1 MNEFLDGEHCDMVML
16 LGSARWATRQ
26 IEKVSPFYDGLLAV
40 GVDEG
45 EAAAREPLEV
55 RGVDCAGPQADK
67 YAAVSAE
74 AAWSGE
80 ARLLLS
86 ERIWWRERSL

>member
-1 MNEFLDGEHCDMVML
+1 MVML
-16 LGSARWATRQ
+16 FGLARRTARQ
-26 IEKVSPFYDGLLAV
+26 IEKASLFYDGLLAV

-45 EAAAREPLEV
+45 EAAPREPLEG

-67 YAAVSAE
+67 YAAMSAE

-86 ERIWWRERSL
+86 ERI